1 MSDPKGDRMDIR
13 YKNDA
18 NHNYMIIKK
27 EKGPINVNNEKMV
40 IRNNIDGL
48 LRMNLHFINEEIFY
62 YYDIRSKQSLGRLY
76 EGRYMSGEELTNF
89 FRGMVRVFNE
99 LEQYL
104 LPAEGIILDPDLI
117 YVDIDTITPEF
128 VFFPSSKTGARKE
141 EALALAEFL
150 IDHSD
155 RNDPLAGRLAYDYYE
170 SVTDGVISPSALV
183 SGKPEKKREEPEY
196 SNVPE
201 IPADEKEPGF
211 DYWETEEDMSE
222 LEYFMKNDPEKE
234 TDRGLLKVA
243 GVCLGL
249 IAAAAIFYLL
259 LVFNPQMVP
268 FIHMNAGEYMTAGC
282 VIALLFGAAV
292 TSVIFIYN
300 RRMALK
306 KEDERKQKQ
315 ENIERKAKNPD
326 VSKDR
331 REYEYV
337 DEIIPDDEKT
347 TLLKP
352 GYLSP
357 SAPFLAGDD
366 NGKQICLSIDR
377 SPFIVGKKGDRVNG
391 ELKNSSVSRIHA
403 SIRETNG
410 RYFLSDM
417 NSTNGTF
424 INGRRLELNE
434 TVALEDGDSVGF
446 AGTVLVFRNQNSYQA
461 G

>member
-1 MSDPKGDRMDIR
+1 MDIR

-40 IRNNIDGL
+40 IRNNINGL

-104 LPAEGIILDPDLI
+104 LPAEGLILDPELI

-128 VFFPSSKTGARKE
+128 VFFPSSRSGGKEE
-141 EALALAEFL
+141 EALTLAGFL

-170 SVTDGVISPSALV
+170 SVTDGVISPAALIA
-183 SGKPEKKREEPEY
+183 GKPEKTREEPEY
-196 SNVPE
+196 DDVSETKPE
-201 IPADEKEPGF
+201 EKQQSF
-211 DYWETEEDMSE
+211 DYWETEEDMSQ
-222 LEYFMKNDPEKE
+222 LDYFLKDDPEKE
-234 TDRGLLKVA
+234 KDRGLLKVA
-243 GVCLGL
+243 GICLGL
-249 IAAAAIFYLL
+249 IVAAALFYLL
-259 LVFNPQMVP
+259 LVFNPRMIP
-268 FIHMNAGEYMTAGC
+268 FIHMNEGEYMTAGC
-282 VIALLFGAAV
+282 IIALLFGAAV

-300 RRMALK
+300 RRLAGK
-306 KEDERKQKQ
+306 KEDERKQWQ
-315 ENIERKAKNPD
+315 ETVEKKAQNPD
-326 VSKDR
+326 ICKER
-331 REYEYV
+331 MEYE
-337 DEIIPDDEKT
+337 DMNRETSDDEKT
-347 TLLKP
+347 TLLNP
-352 GYLSP
+352 GYGSL
-357 SAPFLAGDD
+357 SAPFLAGND

-377 SPFIVGKKGDRVNG
+377 NPFIVGKKGDRVNG

-446 AGTVLVFRNQNSYQA
+446 AGTVLIFRNQSSCQA

>member
-1 MSDPKGDRMDIR
+1 MDIR
-13 YKNDA
+13 YKSDA
-18 NHNYMIIKK
+18 NHNYLIIKK
-27 EKGPINVNNEKMV
+27 EKGPVNVNNEKMA

-76 EGRYMSGEELTNF
+76 EGRYMSGEELNSF
-89 FRGMVRVFNE
+89 LRGMVRVFNE

-104 LPAEGIILDPDLI
+104 LPVDGLILDPELI

-128 VFFPSSKTGARKE
+128 VFFPSAKTGEKE
-141 EALALAEFL
+141 ERALALAGFL
-150 IDHSD
+150 IDHAD
-155 RNDPLAGRLAYDYYE
+155 RNDPAAGRLAYDYYE
-170 SVTDGVISPSALV
+170 SVTDGVISPALLIA
-183 SGKPEKKREEPEY
+183 GNPEKTKDEPVYDDALETQFNGKDQ
-196 SNVPE
+196 S
-201 IPADEKEPGF
+201 F
-211 DYWETEEDMSE
+211 DYWETEEDMSQ
-222 LEYFMKNDPEKE
+222 LDYFLKDEPEKE
-234 TDRGLLKVA
+234 KDKGLLRVA

-249 IAAAAIFYLL
+249 IVAAAVVYLL
-259 LVFNPQMVP
+259 LVFNPRMIP
-268 FIHMNAGEYMTAGC
+268 FIHLNEGEYMTAGC

-300 RRMALK
+300 RHLAGK
-306 KEDERKQKQ
+306 KEAERMQKL
-315 ENIERKAKNPD
+315 ETIEKKAQNPD
-326 VSKDR
+326 ICMER
-331 REYEYV
+331 REYE
-337 DEIIPDDEKT
+337 DMQDQLPDDEKT
-347 TLLKP
+347 TLLNP
-352 GYLSP
+352 RYGSFCTPSLSG
-357 SAPFLAGDD
+357 SD
-366 NGKQICLSIDR
+366 NGKQVCLSIDR

-446 AGTVLVFRNQNSYQA
+446 AGTVLVFRNQSSCQA